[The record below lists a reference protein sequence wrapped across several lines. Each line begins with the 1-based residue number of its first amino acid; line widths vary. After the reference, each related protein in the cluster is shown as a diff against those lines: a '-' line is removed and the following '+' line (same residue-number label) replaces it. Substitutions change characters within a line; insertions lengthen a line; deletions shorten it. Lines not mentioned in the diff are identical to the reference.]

1 MNKLTSKLRLFASLS
16 ATILVLNGCTAALV
30 DTEALKEE
38 AAFLKE
44 DATKID
50 ARVDATLEQL
60 YQTHPHTQD
69 LGQRA
74 AGVLIMPLITEASF
88 GIGGSYGRG
97 ALRAEGET
105 VEYYSVASA
114 GYGWQ
119 LGAQQYAHALFFM
132 SSKALDDFRNSD
144 GWTVGGDIDYA
155 FQGDGESLRLD
166 TTTLNA
172 PVIAVVFGQAG
183 LKFGVSLEGAKY
195 TRILP

>member
-16 ATILVLNGCTAALV
+16 ATVVMLNGCTAALV
-30 DTEALKEE
+30 DTEALKAE
-38 AAFLKE
+38 AEYLKE
-44 DATKID
+44 DSTKID

-69 LGQRA
+69 LSQRA
-74 AGVLIMPLITEASF
+74 AGMLVMPLITEASF
-88 GIGGSYGRG
+88 GFGGSYGRG
-97 ALRAEGET
+97 ALRAKGET
-105 VEYYSVASA
+105 VEYYSMASA

-119 LGAQQYAHALFFM
+119 FGAQQYAHALFFM